1 MELKD
6 YPRPPKDTGIG
17 VHWSPGNSG
26 AVGAGDLQKKW
37 IPQLQRMGVKW
48 VKMLHPGGI
57 EFAEL
62 LLEAGIMPVVR
73 IYRHRPNSLDLS
85 KAVLTSEDIAYL
97 KDYLAAGVRYF
108 EFNNEPE
115 LASEWEGAQLP
126 PDAIDY
132 VARAAIVD
140 METILGLGGY
150 PAVPATAVGATWD
163 LIGKIIEHG
172 GDYLFDEPV
181 WLAVHNYDINHPL
194 NYPYDRVNRRG
205 EKLSPETYRALGTDA
220 WTGSRWGT
228 RTLAFINSQ
237 RQKSKQPRADI
248 HSDPSGFLA
257 FQRLA
262 DLSIKHLGR
271 HLPILSTENGPI
283 VGEDDD
289 PRYPTT
295 TPERHAQKVAEIAEI
310 MMGVHRRYDPAPDY
324 YFCTAFWLMGSAMLR
339 TKGWEGHSWF
349 SERWPDG
356 RLPAVAALETLSKR
370 PRRFTY
376 DEDERPAIP
385 HIGHRARSSVSGVIY
400 GYPNMRVILRS
411 AGYAVDTFT
420 DDNGHYRIERLP
432 AGQYR
437 LSVPGVDIV
446 RLGIELDGKNHV
458 RLDIGQSAPPIKPPA
473 PSPSGWQALIED
485 AGATSGLGIIRV
497 SVEGKENLPV
507 RISAEGWEG
516 YTRQTGSK
524 PEFGPY
530 ALEFSP
536 LGPGNYTI
544 TPEGLD
550 VQARVKLN
558 SSQTLMITFRPAQQ
572 TPPNEEEKPRN
583 NRISGHIARGV
594 GLRIVLH
601 GPEGLRRETIADENG
616 AFSFDTLP
624 DGRYEV
630 LLPDLDMRREITLA
644 EGREATLT
652 LEAPQ
657 VDIPAYSTI
666 SGRVI
671 HGAGRT
677 IMLKGPDVR
686 RTTDVQPDES
696 YLFDHL
702 GPGQY
707 YVRIQ
712 DTLLRRG
719 GLVMNGRNHR
729 TVNFAIPVAE
739 SADSVLFGQA
749 PRGENWQLYVRG
761 PAGKEIVQ
769 PLDDGGEF
777 EIGGLKAGEYEVI
790 LQSPEAEFIERVTL
804 NGVDRQEVTFDVASA
819 TAYETPETP
828 SASWTYQVEEAGPGP
843 GFGVIRVR
851 IPHQPGL
858 AVRLWAEGW
867 TGMVRHI
874 GDKPEYGPFVCEF
887 APLGK
892 GKYYL
897 QPAGM
902 TQQVEVEM
910 PGSREIWVTFA
921 PADGDAPATP
931 PGPPQPHKEVS
942 LFILVK
948 SMPYDLP
955 AFIQTLRYAA
965 RTHPVRIGDDIEEAL
980 RAEKVIILASSADFG
995 DDEEARLVDAG
1006 CQVTRIAP
1014 PYYATHLY
1022 DLDNDAK
1029 S

>member
-237 RQKSKQPRADI
+237 RQKSKRPRADI

-295 TPERHAQKVAEIAEI
+295 TPERHAQKAAEIAEI

-497 SVEGKENLPV
+497 SVEGKKNLPV

-558 SSQTLMITFRPAQQ
+558 SSQTLMITFRPARQ

-616 AFSFDTLP
+616 AFSFETLP

-769 PLDDGGEF
+769 PLDDGGKF

-819 TAYETPETP
+819 TANETPETP

-931 PGPPQPHKEVS
+931 PGPPQPHKEVP
-942 LFILVK
+942 LFVLVK

-980 RAEKVIILASSADFG
+980 RAEKVILLASSADFG

-1014 PYYATHLY
+1014 PYYATRLY